1 MILYYESL
9 SREEAIIALFP
20 GQLKNGCT
28 ENSCLICPL
37 LIASMSK
44 LVASYDGVGWRS
56 LLNLVLRLS
65 TQRHLL

>member
-44 LVASYDGVGWRS
+44 LVASYDGVG
-56 LLNLVLRLS
+56 
-65 TQRHLL
+65 